1 MCFEICPVLQLQKEK
16 KPQKIASFGK
26 DVEKLEPLHMESKT
40 VQPLGESLVVPQ
52 IVKHRITIWFKN
64 STSRIELNKLKI
76 EIQTNISSQQH
87 YPQEWKGRKN
97 PNITHR

>member
-1 MCFEICPVLQLQKEK
+1 
-16 KPQKIASFGK
+16 
-26 DVEKLEPLHMESKT
+26 
-40 VQPLGESLVVPQ
+40 VVPQ